1 MPTLLHID
9 SSMWPSGASASR
21 DVTATFREE
30 WEAQHPHGTV
40 IYRDLAVEPL
50 PHITG
55 GVFTAGDE
63 DPLRATLASELEQA
77 DVVLIAAPMYN
88 LTVPSTLKAWID
100 QVMIAGRTIGER
112 PSAAGTPVVVVSSRG
127 GSYRPGTPRDG
138 WDFVVPYLTTLLA
151 GYFGITEV
159 EFIIPELTSVP
170 KRASKP
176 ELIPLYEASR
186 AQAHEDAVAK
196 AKTLAARFA

>member
-9 SSMWPSGASASR
+9 SSIWPSGASTSR

-55 GVFTAGDE
+55 DVFTAGDG
-63 DPLRATLASELEQA
+63 DPLRATLAFELEQA

-100 QVMIAGRTIGER
+100 QVMVFGRTIGEQ

-127 GSYRPGTPRDG
+127 GSYQPGTPRDG
-138 WDFVVPYLTTLLA
+138 WDFVVPYLTTLFA

-170 KRASKP
+170 KRGPKAEGIS
-176 ELIPLYEASR
+176 LYEASR
-186 AQAHEDAVAK
+186 AQAHEDAIANAK
-196 AKTLAARFA
+196 ALAARFA